1 MSKIGT
7 YLSETKNELLN
18 KVSWP
23 TWPELQSSA
32 IVVMVSSVIIALI
45 VFGMDF
51 VFEVL
56 IIVLDTSFVLGRS
69 KIESEFTIKSGDS
82 VFIAATNFFSTYLD

>member
-7 YLSETKNELLN
+7 YFAETRNELLN

-32 IVVMVSSVIIALI
+32 IVVMISSVIIALV
-45 VFGMDF
+45 VFSMDF
-51 VFEVL
+51 IFEIL
-56 IIVLDTSFVLGRS
+56 MKNAYDII
-69 KIESEFTIKSGDS
+69 K
-82 VFIAATNFFSTYLD
+82 

>member
-7 YLSETKNELLN
+7 YISETKNELVN

-32 IVVMVSSVIIALI
+32 IVVMVSSIIIALI
-45 VFGMDF
+45 VWGMDTIF
-51 VFEVL
+51 NILMEQAYEL
-56 IIVLDTSFVLGRS
+56 I
-69 KIESEFTIKSGDS
+69 K
-82 VFIAATNFFSTYLD
+82 

>member
-7 YLSETKNELLN
+7 YISETRNELLN

-32 IVVMVSSVIIALI
+32 IVVMVSSVIIALV
-45 VFGMDF
+45 VFSMDF
-51 VFEVL
+51 LFEIL
-56 IIVLDTSFVLGRS
+56 MKQAYEII
-69 KIESEFTIKSGDS
+69 K
-82 VFIAATNFFSTYLD
+82 